1 MSLYATGVIR
11 IITDPQLR
19 AFESGS
25 MVCNFAGGI
34 QEGKDKNGNY
44 INNTIDVEVW
54 GKSAELIYDK
64 LKKMDSILAS
74 GNIRRQDWNDKNTGE
89 KRSKHVFSI
98 SRFEFM
104 PRPPAGGGAA
114 TAPDTEDIPF

>member
-11 IITDPQLR
+11 IISDPQLR

-34 QEGKDKNGNY
+34 MEGKDKNGNY
-44 INNTIDVEVW
+44 INNVIDVEVW
-54 GKSAELIYDK
+54 DKSAEVIVDK
-64 LKKMDSILAS
+64 LKKMDCILAS
-74 GNIRRQDWNDKNTGE
+74 GNIRRQEWNDKTTGE
-89 KRSKHVFSI
+89 KRSKHVLRV

-104 PRPPAGGGAA
+104 PRPPAGGAA
-114 TAPDTEDIPF
+114 ASTDTEDIPF

>member
-11 IITDPQLR
+11 IISDPQLR

-34 QEGKDKNGNY
+34 MEGKDKNGNY
-44 INNTIDVEVW
+44 INNAIDVEAW
-54 GKSAELIYDK
+54 GKSAEIIVDK
-64 LKKMDSILAS
+64 LKKMDCILAS
-74 GNIRRQDWNDKNTGE
+74 GNIRRQEWNDKNTGE

-104 PRPPAGGGAA
+104 PRPSAS
-114 TAPDTEDIPF
+114 APDTEEIPF